1 MADRTV
7 CSCLF
12 LLIIAIPFVLS
23 TGCIVMPAP
32 RSSESGSPDGSSPPG
47 MMQKSSNITGIPL
60 YYGWRDVAAAAMQ
73 SEPDRI
79 SVVYRGGRDDAF
91 IDSIKIDI
99 KNSYDQSVTRTVKN
113 PQIGQKFT
121 FDAIGTSRPDTVMVT
136 AYFQDNT
143 TQTVLVTQV

>member
-7 CSCLF
+7 CGFLS
-12 LLIIAIPFVLS
+12 LLIIAIILALS
-23 TGCIVMPAP
+23 TGCIAMPAP
-32 RSSESGSPDGSSPPG
+32 RSSGTGPPDGSSPPG
-47 MMQKSSNITGIPL
+47 MIQKSINITGIPVQ
-60 YYGWRDVAAAAMQ
+60 YGWRDVAAAAVQ
-73 SEPDRI
+73 DGPDRI
-79 SVVYRGGRDDAF
+79 IVVYQGGRDDAF

-99 KNSYDQSVTRTVKN
+99 KNSYDQSMTRTVKN

-121 FDAIGTSRPDTVMVT
+121 FDSIGTSRPDTVMVT

>member
-7 CSCLF
+7 CGFLF
-12 LLIIAIPFVLS
+12 LLLIAIILALS
-23 TGCIVMPAP
+23 TGCIAMPAP
-32 RSSESGSPDGSSPPG
+32 RSSGTGPPDVLSPPG
-47 MMQKSSNITGIPL
+47 MIQKSSNITGIPL
-60 YYGWRDVAAAAMQ
+60 QYGWRDVAAAAMQ
-73 SEPDRI
+73 DEPDRI

-91 IDSIKIDI
+91 IDSIKVDI
-99 KNSYDQSVTRTVKN
+99 KNSYDQSMTRTVKN
-113 PQIGQKFT
+113 PQIGEKFT